1 MEYPSRFKMK
11 RYTSFTLALAL
22 ALSSVAVYA
31 PRFNGAAAFDGDAY
45 AIKGGAVVTVTGATI
60 PKGTVI
66 IRNGLIEAVGA
77 DIPIPGDA
85 RVIDATGMTVYPGL
99 IDAYSNV
106 GLGTPTQAPAQGGRG
121 GGAPGPQ
128 TPAVPALAI
137 AAATTPAQPAPTPA
151 GQSPELLA
159 SDQLKVTAETFDQQ
173 RSAGITTALVAPREG
188 IYQGQSA
195 LINLAAAEPE
205 KLIIK
210 NSVSLNVSFGSG
222 RGFGGGGGYP
232 GSLMGVFAFLRQS
245 LLDAQH
251 YKVAWEHYNKNKRG
265 MQRPET
271 DKSLAA
277 LQPVI
282 GGQTPVAFSA
292 NSEREIRRAIG
303 LGEEF
308 KLKFMIAGGLQ
319 SYEVA
324 DFLKQKNVTV
334 LLSLNYP
341 QRPANIEDPE
351 SESLRVLRD
360 RADAPKSAAALHKA
374 GVRFAFQS
382 GYLARPSDYIANA
395 AKAIE
400 AGLPKDEAIK
410 AMTIY
415 PAEIFG
421 VAEQLGSIE
430 KGKIANIVVTSGDLF
445 DRRTQ
450 VKHVFVDGKPYEIKA
465 PAPTQAGPG
474 GRFGGRGG
482 GGRPGA
488 EAAVTS
494 VAGSWSITSESP
506 QGPIQLTFNIKQ
518 EGATISGEV
527 SSPFGTFPLSGSIS
541 GNQLSFTFA
550 AKIQNQELPVTG
562 KGSIDG
568 DSIRGSLNAMGQDS
582 SFNGTRTPR

>member
-1 MEYPSRFKMK
+1 MLK
-11 RYTSFTLALAL
+11 RYSSLTLAFAL
-22 ALSSVAVYA
+22 ALSILSVWAAVS
-31 PRFNGAAAFDGDAY
+31 PQVQRAAAFDGDAY
-45 AIKGGAVVTVTGATI
+45 AIKGGTVVTVTGATI
-60 PKGTVI
+60 QKGTVI

-99 IDAYSNV
+99 IDAYTNI
-106 GLGTPTQAPAQGGRG
+106 GLGAAAPTPAQGGRG
-121 GGAPGPQ
+121 RGAPDPT
-128 TPAVPALAI
+128 TPANPALAI
-137 AAATTPAQPAPTPA
+137 AAGASVAQPTPTPA
-151 GQSPELLA
+151 GQSPELMA
-159 SDQLKVTAETFDQQ
+159 SDELKVTAETFDQQ

-195 LINLAAAEPE
+195 LINLGAAEPE

-210 NSVSLNVSFGSG
+210 NPVSLNVSFGTG
-222 RGFGGGGGYP
+222 RGFGGGYP
-232 GSLMGVFAFLRQS
+232 SSLMGVFAFLRQS
-245 LLDAQH
+245 MLDAQH
-251 YKVAWEHYNKNKRG
+251 YKSAWDHYNRNKRG

-282 GGQTPVAFSA
+282 AGAMPVAFTA
-292 NSEREIRRAIG
+292 NSEREIKRAIG

-308 KLKFMIAGGLQ
+308 GLKFLIAGGLQ
-319 SYEVA
+319 SYQVA
-324 DFLKQKNVTV
+324 DLLKQKNVTV

-341 QRPANIEDPE
+341 QRPANLEDPE
-351 SESLRVLRD
+351 SEPLRVLRD
-360 RADAPKSAAALHKA
+360 RAAAPTSAAALHKA

-382 GYLARPSDYIANA
+382 GYLNRPSDYITNA

-445 DRRTQ
+445 DRRSQ
-450 VKHVFVDGKPYEIKA
+450 VKHVFVDGKPYEIKP

-482 GGRPGA
+482 RPGA
-488 EAAVTS
+488 ANAGGSASAAVS
-494 VAGSWSITSESP
+494 AAGSWTITSESP
-506 QGPIQLTFNIKQ
+506 QGPIQLTFNLKQ
-518 EGATISGEV
+518 EDATISGEV
-527 SSPFGTFPLSGSIS
+527 ASPFGTFPLSGSLS
-541 GNQLSFTFA
+541 GNELSFAFT
-550 AKIQNQELPVTG
+550 AKIQDQEVAVTG

-568 DSIRGSLNAMGQDS
+568 NSIRGTITAMGHDS
-582 SFNGTRTPR
+582 DFSGTRTPR

>member
-1 MEYPSRFKMK
+1 MK
-11 RYTSFTLALAL
+11 RYSSFMLAFAL
-22 ALSSVAVYA
+22 ALSTAVIYA
-31 PRFNGAAAFDGDAY
+31 PRIETAAAFEGDAY
-45 AIKGGAVVTVTGATI
+45 AIKGGTVVTVTGATI
-60 PKGTVI
+60 DKGTVV

-99 IDAYSNV
+99 IDAYTNV
-106 GLGTPTQAPAQGGRG
+106 GLGTTAPTTAQGGRG
-121 GGAPGPQ
+121 GG
-128 TPAVPALAI
+128 
-137 AAATTPAQPAPTPA
+137 PTPA
-151 GQSPELLA
+151 TPATPAIPGLTQAPTATSAQAAPRPSGQSPELMA
-159 SDQLKVTAETFDQQ
+159 SDQLRVNAETFDQQ
-173 RSAGITTALVAPREG
+173 RSVGVTTALVAPREG
-188 IYQGQSA
+188 IYQGQSV
-195 LINLAAAEPE
+195 LINLGAAEPE

-210 NSVSLNVSFGSG
+210 NPVSLNVSFGSG

-251 YKVAWEHYNKNKRG
+251 YRASWERYNQNKRG
-265 MQRPET
+265 RQRPET

-282 GGQTPVAFSA
+282 AGQMPVAFTA

-308 KLKFMIAGGLQ
+308 GLKFMIAGGQQ
-319 SYEVA
+319 SYQVA
-324 DFLKQKNVTV
+324 DLLKQKNVTV

-341 QRPANIEDPE
+341 QRPANLENPE
-351 SESLRVLRD
+351 SEALRVLRE
-360 RADAPKSAAALHKA
+360 RADAPKAAAALHKA

-382 GYLARPSDYIANA
+382 GYLNRPSDYVLNA

-400 AGLPKDEAIK
+400 SGLPKSEAIK

-430 KGKIANIVVTSGDLF
+430 KGKIANLVVTSGDIF
-445 DRRTQ
+445 DRRSQ

-474 GRFGGRGG
+474 GRFGGPGGRPGG
-482 GGRPGA
+482 GGRPNPGT
-488 EAAVTS
+488 AAATA
-494 VAGSWSITSESP
+494 AGSWTVTSESP
-506 QGPIQLTFNIKQ
+506 QGPIQLTFNLRQ
-518 EGATISGEV
+518 EGATVSGEV
-527 SSPFGTFPLSGSIS
+527 ASPFGTFPLAGAIN
-541 GNQLSFTFA
+541 GNELTFTFT
-550 AKIQNQELPVTG
+550 AKIQDQELPVTG
-562 KGSIDG
+562 KGTIDG
-568 DSIRGSLNAMGQDS
+568 SSIKGTMSALGQES
-582 SFNGTRTPR
+582 TFSGARTPR

>member
-1 MEYPSRFKMK
+1 VLK
-11 RYTSFTLALAL
+11 RYSSITLAFAL
-22 ALSSVAVYA
+22 ALSVVAVYA
-31 PRFNGAAAFDGDAY
+31 PRVQRAAPFDGDAY
-45 AIKGGAVVTVTGATI
+45 AIKGGTVVTVTGATI
-60 PKGTVI
+60 QKGTVI

-77 DIPIPGDA
+77 DIPIPGDV

-99 IDAYSNV
+99 IDAYTSI
-106 GLGTPTQAPAQGGRG
+106 GLGAATTPAQGGRG
-121 GGAPGPQ
+121 GGAPAAPVAA
-128 TPAVPALAI
+128 PVPAFPG
-137 AAATTPAQPAPTPA
+137 AATPAQPTPTPA
-151 GQSPELLA
+151 GQSPELMA
-159 SDQLKVTAETFDQQ
+159 SDQLKITAETFDQQ

-195 LINLAAAEPE
+195 LINLGDAAPE

-210 NSVSLNVSFGSG
+210 NSASLNVSFGTG
-222 RGFGGGGGYP
+222 RGFGGGFP
-232 GSLMGVFAFLRQS
+232 SSLMGVFAFLRQS

-251 YKVAWEHYNKNKRG
+251 YKTAWEHYNRNKRG

-282 GGQTPVAFSA
+282 NGEMPVAFAA
-292 NSEREIRRAIG
+292 NSEREIKRAVG

-308 KLKFMIAGGLQ
+308 KLKFLIAGGLQ
-319 SYEVA
+319 SYQVA

-341 QRPANIEDPE
+341 QRPANLEDPE
-351 SESLRVLRD
+351 SEPLRTLRD
-360 RADAPKSAAALHKA
+360 RAAAPTSAAALSKA

-382 GYLARPSDYIANA
+382 GYLSRASDYIANA
-395 AKAIE
+395 SKAIE
-400 AGLPKDEAIK
+400 AGLPKEEAIK

-445 DRRTQ
+445 DRRSQ
-450 VKHVFVDGKPYEIKA
+450 IKHVFVDGKPYEVKL

-474 GRFGGRGG
+474 ARFGGRGG
-482 GGRPGA
+482 RPGA
-488 EAAVTS
+488 AAS
-494 VAGSWSITSESP
+494 SAGSSISAAGSWSITSESP

-518 EGATISGEV
+518 EDSTISGEV
-527 SSPFGTFPLSGSIS
+527 ATPFGTFPLSGAIS
-541 GNQLSFTFA
+541 GNELSFAFT
-550 AKIQNQELPVTG
+550 AKVQNQDLPVTG

-568 DSIRGSLNAMGQDS
+568 NSIRGTISAMGMDS
-582 SFNGTRTPR
+582 GFSGTRTPRQ

>member
-1 MEYPSRFKMK
+1 MMK
-11 RYTSFTLALAL
+11 RYSSFTLAFAL
-22 ALSSVAVYA
+22 ALSAVAIYA
-31 PRFNGAAAFDGDAY
+31 PRINRAAVFDGDAY
-45 AIKGGAVVTVTGATI
+45 AIKGGTVVTVTGATI
-60 PKGTVI
+60 QKGTVI

-99 IDAYSNV
+99 IDAYTNV
-106 GLGTPTQAPAQGGRG
+106 GLGAAAPTPEPGVRRGGAPPQPAPANPAPAIATTTAPAQ
-121 GGAPGPQ
+121 
-128 TPAVPALAI
+128 
-137 AAATTPAQPAPTPA
+137 PTPTPV
-151 GQSPELLA
+151 GHSPELMA

-173 RSAGITTALVAPREG
+173 RGAGITTALVAPREG
-188 IYQGQSA
+188 VYQGQSV
-195 LINLAAAEPE
+195 LINLGAAEPD

-210 NSVSLNVSFGSG
+210 NPVSLNVSFGSG
-222 RGFGGGGGYP
+222 RGFGGGFP
-232 GSLMGVFAFLRQS
+232 SSLMGVFAFLRQS
-245 LLDAQH
+245 MLDAQH
-251 YKVAWEHYNKNKRG
+251 YKVAWEHYNRNKRG

-282 GGQTPVAFSA
+282 NGQLPVAFSA
-292 NSEREIRRAIG
+292 NSEREIKRAIG

-308 KLKFMIAGGLQ
+308 GLKFMIAGGLQ
-319 SYEVA
+319 SYQIA
-324 DFLKQKNVTV
+324 DLLKQKNVTV

-351 SESLRVLRD
+351 SEPLRVLRD
-360 RADAPKSAAALHKA
+360 RADAPKSAAALNKA

-382 GYLARPSDYIANA
+382 GYLNRPSDYIANA

-421 VAEQLGSIE
+421 VSEQLGSIE

-445 DRRTQ
+445 DRRSQ
-450 VKHVFVDGKPYEIKA
+450 VKHVFVDGKPYEIKP
-465 PAPTQAGPG
+465 PAPTLAGPG
-474 GRFGGRGG
+474 GRFGGGRGA
-482 GGRPGA
+482 RPGA
-488 EAAVTS
+488 DAAAAS

-506 QGPIQLTFNIKQ
+506 QGPIQLTFDLKQ
-518 EGATISGEV
+518 EGGTISGEV
-527 SSPFGTFPLSGSIS
+527 ASPFGTFPLSGSLN
-541 GNQLSFTFA
+541 GNELSFAFT
-550 AKIQNQELPVTG
+550 AKIQDQEVPVTG

-568 DSIRGSLNAMGQDS
+568 NSIRGAMNAMGHDTNFS
-582 SFNGTRTPR
+582 GTRTPR

>member
-1 MEYPSRFKMK
+1 MK
-11 RYTSFTLALAL
+11 RYSSFTLAFAL
-22 ALSSVAVYA
+22 ALSVVAVYA
-31 PRFNGAAAFDGDAY
+31 PRLNSAAAFDGDAY
-45 AIKGGAVVTVTGATI
+45 AIKGGTVVTVTGATI
-60 PKGTVI
+60 QKGTVI
-66 IRNGLIEAVGA
+66 IRKGLIEAVGA
-77 DIPIPGDA
+77 DIPIPADA

-99 IDAYSNV
+99 IDANTNI
-106 GLGTPTQAPAQGGRG
+106 GLGATAPAAAQGGRG
-121 GGAPGPQ
+121 GGQPATPGP
-128 TPAVPALAI
+128 ANPALAI
-137 AAATTPAQPAPTPA
+137 TGQTTPAQSTPTPA
-151 GQSPELLA
+151 GQSPELMA

-173 RSAGITTALVAPREG
+173 RSAGVTTALVAPREG
-188 IYQGQSA
+188 IYQGQSV
-195 LINLAAAEPE
+195 LINLGGAEPE
-205 KLIIK
+205 KLIVK
-210 NSVSLNVSFGSG
+210 NSVTLNVSFGSG

-245 LLDAQH
+245 MLDAQH
-251 YKVAWEHYNKNKRG
+251 YKAAWEHYSRNKRG
-265 MQRPET
+265 TQRPET

-282 GGQTPVAFSA
+282 AGALPVAFTA

-308 KLKFMIAGGLQ
+308 GLKFMISGGMQ
-319 SYEVA
+319 SNQVA
-324 DFLKQKNVTV
+324 DLLKQKNLTV

-341 QRPANIEDPE
+341 QRPANLEDPE
-351 SESLRVLRD
+351 SEPLRVLRE

-382 GYLARPSDYIANA
+382 GYLNRPSDYIANA

-421 VAEQLGSIE
+421 VSEQLGSIE

-450 VKHVFVDGKPYEIKA
+450 VKHVFVDGKSYEVKPPA
-465 PAPTQAGPG
+465 PAQAGPG

-482 GGRPGA
+482 RPGA
-488 EAAVTS
+488 ESPALSA
-494 VAGSWSITSESP
+494 AGSWSVTSESP

-527 SSPFGTFPLSGSIS
+527 TSPFGTFPLSGTLS
-541 GNQLSFTFA
+541 GNELSFAFT
-550 AKIQNQELPVTG
+550 AKIQDQELAVTG

-568 DSIRGSLNAMGQDS
+568 NSIRGSITAMGNEANFS
-582 SFNGTRTPR
+582 GTRTPR

>member
-1 MEYPSRFKMK
+1 MK
-11 RYTSFTLALAL
+11 RYSSFTLAFAL
-22 ALSSVAVYA
+22 ALSVLSVWAVFA
-31 PRFNGAAAFDGDAY
+31 PMIRRAAAFEGDAY
-45 AIKGGAVVTVTGATI
+45 AIKGGTVVTVTGATI
-60 PKGTVI
+60 QKGTVI

-77 DIPIPGDA
+77 DIPIPGDV

-99 IDAYSNV
+99 IDAYTNI
-106 GLGTPTQAPAQGGRG
+106 GLGTPAPTPAQGGRG
-121 GGAPGPQ
+121 GG
-128 TPAVPALAI
+128 
-137 AAATTPAQPAPTPA
+137 QPAPPAPAIPAPA
-151 GQSPELLA
+151 GAGNAQSTATPSGQNPELMA

-173 RSAGITTALVAPREG
+173 RSVGITTALVAPREG

-195 LINLAAAEPE
+195 LINLGDAAAE

-210 NSVSLNVSFGSG
+210 NPVSLNVSFGSG
-222 RGFGGGGGYP
+222 RGFGGGYP
-232 GSLMGVFAFLRQS
+232 SSLMGVFAFLRQS

-251 YKVAWEHYNKNKRG
+251 YKAAWEHYNRNKRG
-265 MQRPET
+265 APRPET

-282 GGQTPVAFSA
+282 AGALPVAFTA
-292 NSEREIRRAIG
+292 NSEREIKRAIG

-308 KLKFMIAGGLQ
+308 GLKFMIAGGLQ
-319 SYEVA
+319 SYQIA
-324 DFLKQKNVTV
+324 DLLKQKNVTV

-341 QRPANIEDPE
+341 QRPANLEDPE
-351 SESLRVLRD
+351 SEPLRVLRD
-360 RADAPKSAAALHKA
+360 RAAAPTSAVALNKA

-382 GYLARPSDYIANA
+382 GYLSRPSDYIANA

-430 KGKIANIVVTSGDLF
+430 KGKIANIVVTSGDIF

-450 VKHVFVDGKPYEIKA
+450 VKHVFVDGKPYEVKA
-465 PAPTQAGPG
+465 PAPAQAGPG

-482 GGRPGA
+482 RPGM
-488 EAAVTS
+488 EAAAAAA
-494 VAGSWSITSESP
+494 AGSWSITSESP
-506 QGPIQLTFNIKQ
+506 QGPIQLTFNLRQ
-518 EGATISGEV
+518 EGATVSGEV
-527 SSPFGTFPLSGSIS
+527 TSPFGAFPLTGSLSGAE
-541 GNQLSFTFA
+541 LRFVFT
-550 AKIQNQELPVTG
+550 AKIQDQEISVTG

-568 DSIRGSLNAMGQDS
+568 NSIRGSMNAMGQDS
-582 SFNGTRTPR
+582 NFSGTRTPR

>member
-1 MEYPSRFKMK
+1 VLK
-11 RYTSFTLALAL
+11 RYSSFTLAFAL
-22 ALSSVAVYA
+22 ALSVLSVRAVFS
-31 PRFNGAAAFDGDAY
+31 PQVQRAASFDGDAY

-60 PKGTVI
+60 QKGTVI

-77 DIPIPGDA
+77 DIPIPGDV
-85 RVIDATGMTVYPGL
+85 RVIDASGMTVYPGL
-99 IDAYSNV
+99 IDAYTNI
-106 GLGTPTQAPAQGGRG
+106 GLGAAATAPAQGGRG
-121 GGAPGPQ
+121 GGAPAAPV
-128 TPAVPALAI
+128 AAPALAI
-137 AAATTPAQPAPTPA
+137 AAAPTAAQPTPTPA
-151 GQSPELLA
+151 GQSPELMA

-195 LINLAAAEPE
+195 LINLGAESTE

-210 NSVSLNVSFGSG
+210 NSASLNVSFATG
-222 RGFGGGGGYP
+222 RGFGGGFP
-232 GSLMGVFAFLRQS
+232 SSLMGVFAFLRQS

-251 YKVAWEHYNKNKRG
+251 YKAAWEQYNRNKRG
-265 MQRPET
+265 TQRPET

-282 GGQTPVAFSA
+282 KGEMPVAFAA
-292 NSEREIRRAIG
+292 NSEREIKRAIG

-308 KLKFMIAGGLQ
+308 GLKFMIAGGLQ
-319 SYEVA
+319 SYQVA
-324 DFLKQKNVTV
+324 DLLKRKNVTV

-341 QRPANIEDPE
+341 QRPANLEDPE
-351 SESLRVLRD
+351 SEPLRVLRD
-360 RADAPKSAAALHKA
+360 RAAAPTSAAALYKA

-382 GYLARPSDYIANA
+382 GYLNRPSDYIANA
-395 AKAIE
+395 AKAVE

-445 DRRTQ
+445 DRRSQ
-450 VKHVFVDGKPYEIKA
+450 VKHIFVDGKPYEVKL
-465 PAPTQAGPG
+465 PAPTQAGAG

-482 GGRPGA
+482 RPGA
-488 EAAVTS
+488 GNSASSAVS
-494 VAGSWSITSESP
+494 AAGSWSITSESP

-518 EGATISGEV
+518 DDATISGEV
-527 SSPFGTFPLSGSIS
+527 ASPFGTFPLSGSLS
-541 GNQLSFTFA
+541 GNELNFAFT
-550 AKIQNQELPVTG
+550 AKIQDQEVPVTG

-568 DSIRGSLNAMGQDS
+568 NSIRGSMNAMGQDAGFS
-582 SFNGTRTPR
+582 GTRTPR

>member
-1 MEYPSRFKMK
+1 M
-11 RYTSFTLALAL
+11 
-22 ALSSVAVYA
+22 
-31 PRFNGAAAFDGDAY
+31 
-45 AIKGGAVVTVTGATI
+45 
-60 PKGTVI
+60 
-66 IRNGLIEAVGA
+66 
-77 DIPIPGDA
+77 
-85 RVIDATGMTVYPGL
+85 
-99 IDAYSNV
+99 
-106 GLGTPTQAPAQGGRG
+106 
-121 GGAPGPQ
+121 
-128 TPAVPALAI
+128 
-137 AAATTPAQPAPTPA
+137 
-151 GQSPELLA
+151 A

-173 RSAGITTALVAPREG
+173 RSVGITTALVAPREG

-195 LINLAAAEPE
+195 LINLGAESTE

-210 NSVSLNVSFGSG
+210 NSASLNVSFGTG
-222 RGFGGGGGYP
+222 RGFGGGFP
-232 GSLMGVFAFLRQS
+232 SSLMGVFAFLRQS

-251 YKVAWEHYNKNKRG
+251 YKAAWEHYNRNKRG

-282 GGQTPVAFSA
+282 SGEMPVAFAA
-292 NSEREIRRAIG
+292 NSEREIKRAIG

-319 SYEVA
+319 SYQVA
-324 DFLKQKNVTV
+324 DLLKQKNVTV

-341 QRPANIEDPE
+341 QRPANLEDPE
-351 SESLRVLRD
+351 SESLRALRD
-360 RADAPKSAAALHKA
+360 RAAAPTSAAALSKA

-382 GYLARPSDYIANA
+382 GYLGKPSDYIANA

-445 DRRTQ
+445 DRRSQ
-450 VKHVFVDGKPYEIKA
+450 VKHVFVDGKPYEVK
-465 PAPTQAGPG
+465 APTQAGPAGPG

-482 GGRPGA
+482 RPGGA
-488 EAAVTS
+488 GAAGPAIS
-494 VAGSWSITSESP
+494 AAGSWSITSESH

-518 EGATISGEV
+518 EDATISGEV
-527 SSPFGTFPLSGSIS
+527 ASPFGTFPLSGSLS
-541 GNQLSFTFA
+541 GNELSFAFT
-550 AKIQNQELPVTG
+550 AKIQDQDLPVTG

-568 DSIRGSLNAMGQDS
+568 NSIRGTITAMGQDAGFS
-582 SFNGTRTPR
+582 GTRTPR

>member
-1 MEYPSRFKMK
+1 MK
-11 RYTSFTLALAL
+11 RYSSFTLAFAL
-22 ALSSVAVYA
+22 ALSVLSVWAVFA
-31 PRFNGAAAFDGDAY
+31 PTIRRAAAFDGDAY
-45 AIKGGAVVTVTGATI
+45 AIKGGTVVTVTGATI
-60 PKGTVI
+60 QKGTVI

-99 IDAYSNV
+99 IDAYTNI
-106 GLGTPTQAPAQGGRG
+106 GLGAPAPTPAQGGRG
-121 GGAPGPQ
+121 GGPPAPPVQ
-128 TPAVPALAI
+128 ANPAPAS
-137 AAATTPAQPAPTPA
+137 TTSAQPTPTPS
-151 GQSPELLA
+151 GQSPELMA

-195 LINLAAAEPE
+195 LINLGAEAPE

-210 NSVSLNVSFGSG
+210 NSATLNVSFGTG
-222 RGFGGGGGYP
+222 RGFGGGYP
-232 GSLMGVFAFLRQS
+232 SSLMGVFAFLRQS

-251 YKVAWEHYNKNKRG
+251 YKVAWEHYNRNKRG
-265 MQRPET
+265 MQRPEA

-282 GGQTPVAFSA
+282 NGQLPVAFSA
-292 NSEREIRRAIG
+292 NSEREIKRAIG

-308 KLKFMIAGGLQ
+308 GLKFMIEGGLQ
-319 SYEVA
+319 SYQIA
-324 DFLKQKNVTV
+324 DLLKQKNVTV

-341 QRPANIEDPE
+341 QRPANLEDPE
-351 SESLRVLRD
+351 SEPLRVLRD
-360 RADAPKSAAALHKA
+360 RADTPKSAAALHKA

-382 GYLARPSDYIANA
+382 GYLNRPTDYIANA

-400 AGLPKDEAIK
+400 AGLPKEEAIK

-445 DRRTQ
+445 DRRSQ
-450 VKHVFVDGKPYEIKA
+450 IKHVFVDGKPYEIKP
-465 PAPTQAGPG
+465 PAPIQAGPG
-474 GRFGGRGG
+474 GRFGGGR

-488 EAAVTS
+488 EAAVAS
-494 VAGSWSITSESP
+494 IAGSWSVTSESQ
-506 QGPIQLTFNIKQ
+506 QGPIQLTFNLKQ

-527 SSPFGTFPLSGSIS
+527 SSPFGTFPLSGTLN
-541 GNQLSFTFA
+541 GNELTFTFT
-550 AKIQNQELPVTG
+550 AKVQDQEVPVSG
-562 KGSIDG
+562 KGTIDG
-568 DSIRGSLNAMGQDS
+568 NSIRGSLNAMGQDATFS
-582 SFNGTRTPR
+582 GARTPR